1 MLIYEDEVG
10 LDNPWMIK
18 RTFTS
23 DSYDQ
28 AFSEQGIKT
37 PVFHQELI
45 EKLTSEQV
53 RLFCSKHGLLM
64 LSFMNLMGILALLIF
79 MMSQIHGI
87 HQRIDGGRSKVSKLE
102 SLVKVLGSRSEKTNH
117 QELSQPDT
125 QTEPESEV
133 ISSDLNIRYLGLM
146 HAGHSFK
153 ALIEIDDVT
162 SFYSRGQMIDGRWLI
177 KSFDQSQMVLES
189 IKGQQVTIFLE

>member
-64 LSFMNLMGILALLIF
+64 LSFMNLMVILALFIF

-87 HQRIDGGRSKVSKLE
+87 HQRIDGGRSKVPKLE

>member
-64 LSFMNLMGILALLIF
+64 LSFMNLMGILALFIF

-153 ALIEIDDVT
+153 ALMEIDDVT
-162 SFYSRGQMIDGRWLI
+162 SFYSKGQMIDGRWLI